1 MGFAALRPVMAM
13 LTKRHWIGEHNLPTE
28 GGFILAPNHMSNFD
42 PVSMGFFMAAHGYE
56 IRFLAKAELFR
67 VPLIGPFMKWWGMV
81 PVVRQ
86 SSQATDSLVHAR
98 EALSKGD
105 PVGIYFEGTLT
116 RDPAFWAMKG
126 KTGTAR
132 LALDTSVPIVPVV
145 QWGAQDVMDR
155 YSPKI
160 RLRRTS
166 MYICVLPPLDLSDIA
181 ADSSDHEAVREVT
194 RRLQEALET
203 GLSTLRNQIPPRTPW
218 DPKAQ
223 GGPSKDQLKKLAA
236 WRIHLAKAAKVQD
249 VLPARPQLDRMR
261 ELTGEAESRD

>member
-1 MGFAALRPVMAM
+1 
-13 LTKRHWIGEHNLPTE
+13 
-28 GGFILAPNHMSNFD
+28 MSNFD

-56 IRFLAKAELFR
+56 IRFLAKAELFK
-67 VPLIGPFMKWWGMV
+67 VPVIGPFMKWWGMV

-86 SSQATDSLVHAR
+86 SSHATDSLVHAR
-98 EALSKGD
+98 QALSNGD

-155 YSPKI
+155 YSPKV
-160 RLRRTS
+160 RFRKTD
-166 MYICVLPPLDLSDIA
+166 MYICVLPALDLSDIN

-194 RRLQEALET
+194 DRLQAALET
-203 GLSTLRNQIPPRTPW
+203 GLATLRNQIAPKKPW
-218 DPKAQ
+218 DPKAKN
-223 GGPSKDQLKKLAA
+223 GPSKGELKNLAA
-236 WRIHLAKAAKVQD
+236 WRIHLAKAAGVQD
-249 VLPARPQLDRMR
+249 ILPARPQLDAM
-261 ELTGEAESRD
+261 EPLIGEAVSEG